1 MRRRDPP
8 GKRAAVIDAAST
20 LFQADGFE
28 ATSAAAIASTAGVSE
43 GIVFHYFGSKHGVLE
58 ACSNAAAADFAGVE
72 IKAHRDG
79 IDYHRLVTQ
88 TFEWLA
94 EDRMIRRLWSEG
106 DDRIVGALRRGWQ
119 GGIVPAVASVL
130 VTEQEAGRC
139 RAGDTTRLARMQFAV
154 MGEALTAH
162 FDDPIAWPREDA
174 VAETA
179 ALLRSLVAPA

>member
-1 MRRRDPP
+1 MRRRDPA

-106 DDRIVGALRRGWQ
+106 DDRIVGALRRGWREASCRRSRQ
-119 GGIVPAVASVL
+119 SAGTNPAPTPRCSGSTATASPR
-130 VTEQEAGRC
+130 TARP
-139 RAGDTTRLARMQFAV
+139 TT
-154 MGEALTAH
+154 
-162 FDDPIAWPREDA
+162 
-174 VAETA
+174 
-179 ALLRSLVAPA
+179 